1 MANLTGLAA
10 KPKVAIHKFS
20 SCDGCQLAF
29 LNLGTKLLELMEWVD
44 VANFVEAGIA
54 DPHAKVDIAFVE
66 GSISTEAELAHI
78 QQIREDSRF
87 LIAMGACATAGGI
100 QALRNVGKLQAWT
113 ESVYAKPE
121 YISSLETATPL
132 SKHVRVDLELW
143 GCPINSYQV
152 LATVRSFLY
161 GVMPA
166 QEHDK
171 LCLECKRKNTVC
183 VMVAKG
189 LPCMGPVT
197 HTGCGSICPGVGRDC
212 YACYGPA
219 ENCNTPAFTQRLQ
232 QLGLDNQQI
241 ARRFLFINN
250 ATPTFAEAGKH
261 AQENR

>member
-1 MANLTGLAA
+1 MANLTVLAA

-29 LNLGTKLLELMEWVD
+29 LNLGTKLLELMELVD

-66 GSISTEAELAHI
+66 GSISTEAELEHI
-78 QQIREDSRF
+78 KQIREDSKF

-100 QALRNVGKLQAWT
+100 QALRNAGKLQAWT
-113 ESVYAKPE
+113 QSVYASPE
-121 YISSLETATPL
+121 HISSLETATPL
-132 SKHVRVDLELW
+132 SQHVRVDLELW

-152 LATVRSFLY
+152 ITTIRAFLY

-166 QEHDK
+166 QESDK

-183 VMVAKG
+183 VMVTKD

-197 HTGCGSICPGVGRDC
+197 RTGCGSICPSVGRDC
-212 YACYGPA
+212 YACYGAA
-219 ENCNTPAFTQRLQ
+219 ENCNTPAFTERLQ
-232 QLGLDNQQI
+232 KLGLNNQEI
-241 ARRFLFINN
+241 AQRFLFINN
-250 ATPTFAEAGKH
+250 AVPTFAEAGKRLENH
-261 AQENR
+261 A